1 MASFFDDFNRSNG
14 SLGNNWVNIV
24 GSFSIVSNTV
34 YAGTVG
40 LNYNSVNANSAIFST
55 NQSSQI
61 TVSSLRAIDRVGPA
75 VRVTSNGAYVIRVDG
90 QNNSTARILR
100 FNGNTATSIGTVNIV
115 PANGDI
121 VKLTAAGNTLTAYIN
136 DVLIDT
142 VNIQDANTANVFTT
156 GQPGLFYNW
165 GDIRQTRID
174 NFYATDVAQIFSVD
188 TDNNIFPG
196 QTNVVVSGENLGE
209 ITKANLVFGSK
220 SIDMLGFTSN
230 VSAPTFNVP
239 NIASIKTAGFEFGD
253 VYLVLANS
261 NTVIVNTSITLS
273 PPAGYGVHDVT
284 DLTYSNDPNNIYSG
298 QVPAIEVGDQILYD
312 NSPNVFIDYV
322 GYPEF
327 SNGATSFNYSIYDA
341 TYGTWSIDSTVSI
354 QKEINAVSR
363 SFGVR
368 KSADGKQ
375 YSKYPNGNYGT
386 SLSNILYYED
396 FSTLN
401 NGTNFYSG
409 TRFDVQTSPG
419 IIDDDPKGI
428 YGKVV
433 KDIMTAGQEDKCW
446 GGIYDLKAQ
455 EDHYLAS
462 GDEIWIA
469 FRLLLPTG
477 SSTVAN
483 PRLKFLRLNIY
494 NAALSTIGYI
504 DTLLPILASADAWV
518 YSNEVLPGAP
528 ITQLS
533 SDDSTRPDLDQW
545 QTWEFHIV
553 LDDTAAGSGGTGK
566 VEFWKNSTIVGALN
580 VATLSADSQLGRR
593 VLVHDYWNGGA
604 PQNQTF
610 YWTDF
615 ACAVKS
621 AGWRDD
627 TPYLVT
633 DLGGRKMIGLI

>member
-90 QNNSTARILR
+90 QNNSIARILR

-121 VKLTAAGNTLTAYIN
+121 VKLTATGNTLRAYIN

-174 NFYATDVAQIFSVD
+174 NFYATDLAQIFSVD

-196 QTNVVVSGENLGE
+196 QTNVIVSGENLGE
-209 ITKANLVFGSK
+209 ATKANLVFGSK

-284 DLTYSNDPNNIYSG
+284 DLTYSNDPNNMYYG

-322 GYPEF
+322 GYPEL
-327 SNGATSFNYSIYDA
+327 SNGATSFTYSIYDT

-375 YSKYPNGNYGT
+375 YSKYPAGDFISIFSDNFESYSTIADAINGPWDSQDTALGGT
-386 SLSNILYYED
+386 HAITTFGGSKRYACTWTQNESRTLLYY
-396 FSTLN
+396 
-401 NGTNFYSG
+401 
-409 TRFDVQTSPG
+409 RF
-419 IIDDDPKGI
+419 
-428 YGKVV
+428 
-433 KDIMTAGQEDKCW
+433 
-446 GGIYDLKAQ
+446 
-455 EDHYLAS
+455 
-462 GDEIWIA
+462 
-469 FRLLLPTG
+469 
-477 SSTVAN
+477 
-483 PRLKFLRLNIY
+483 
-494 NAALSTIGYI
+494 
-504 DTLLPILASADAWV
+504 
-518 YSNEVLPGAP
+518 PGAVNG
-528 ITQLS
+528 
-533 SDDSTRPDLDQW
+533 DDSTGKSYVKLEWDEYRDANWDFQADKSCRFVGRLGNGNVTLDILLGL
-545 QTWEFHIV
+545 E
-553 LDDTAAGSGGTGK
+553 GSGTPG
-566 VEFWKNSTIVGALN
+566 NSTRAVVFGQGLANGSTFIVDTDWNMNREQWYRIAVEIQLN
-580 VATLSADSQLGRR
+580 TVGNSDGWIKLWRDGVLMGSTSNTNLRLGSNTYTFHQVAVGGWES
-593 VLVHDYWNGGA
+593 GGA
-604 PQNQTF
+604 PAASETRYIDN
-610 YWTDF
+610 
-615 ACAVKS
+615 
-621 AGWRDD
+621 
-627 TPYLVT
+627 VT
-633 DLGGRKMIGLI
+633 VTYSNGY